1 MTSQFRDG
9 PGTGMRPGLSGL
21 SLRLNPSVLRFFS
34 VFCLG
39 LEKSSV
45 TSQFRDGPGTEMRP
59 GLSGLCLRLSPS
71 VLRFFFRFLSGS

>member
-21 SLRLNPSVLRFFS
+21 SLRLSRSVLRFFS
-34 VFCLG
+34 DFCLS

-45 TSQFRDGPGTEMRP
+45 TSQFRDGPGTGMRP
-59 GLSGLCLRLSPS
+59 GLSGLSLRLSHS
-71 VLRFFFRFLSGS
+71 VFRFFFSF

>member
-9 PGTGMRPGLSGL
+9 PGMGMRPGLSGL
-21 SLRLNPSVLRFFS
+21 SLRLSPSVLRFFS

-45 TSQFRDGPGTEMRP
+45 TSQFRDGPGRGMRP
-59 GLSGLCLRLSPS
+59 GLSGLSETEPQCFMIYFS
-71 VLRFFFRFLSGS
+71 FLSES